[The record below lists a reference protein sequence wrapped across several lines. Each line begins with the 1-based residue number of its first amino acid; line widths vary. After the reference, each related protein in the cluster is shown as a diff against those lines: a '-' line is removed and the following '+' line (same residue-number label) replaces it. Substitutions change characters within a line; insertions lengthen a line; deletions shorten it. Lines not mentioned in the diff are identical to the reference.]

1 MDYRALYKVQN
12 DRKYR
17 FSGYVSHVESFKVD
31 KFRDNRE
38 NVVFEIGV
46 CEL

>member
-17 FSGYVSHVESFKVD
+17 FSGYVDSFKVD